1 MATSTGGMHEVHG
14 HFHRPTLESLAL
26 GSVGEALG
34 GVAAVVLSIL
44 GLAGLFPVPLLSVAV
59 IALGAALITEGWGL
73 GTRIASLQERV
84 PRTPENYEERYEA
97 AEFGVSMSVEMVGG
111 VTGIVLGVLAL
122 LGIQPMILLPAA
134 AVVYGAAMIFGSGVM
149 SRVDA
154 LMTGPLENRIA
165 EAVSREAIL
174 AATGAEIFVGLGS
187 VLLGIVGLVGTWTL
201 QVTLVATLITGAAIM
216 FGGSAIS
223 AHFRGVLHH

>member
-1 MATSTGGMHEVHG
+1 
-14 HFHRPTLESLAL
+14 
-26 GSVGEALG
+26 
-34 GVAAVVLSIL
+34 
-44 GLAGLFPVPLLSVAV
+44 
-59 IALGAALITEGWGL
+59 
-73 GTRIASLQERV
+73 
-84 PRTPENYEERYEA
+84 
-97 AEFGVSMSVEMVGG
+97 
-111 VTGIVLGVLAL
+111 
-122 LGIQPMILLPAA
+122 
-134 AVVYGAAMIFGSGVM
+134 M